1 MRYVAPLRVVHIA
14 TQVKELNRVDM
25 VAEAMQR
32 AKQEAEL
39 LKARKRLEKLQAAG
53 HDISHL
59 KAAYEGQISA

>member
-1 MRYVAPLRVVHIA
+1 MHIF

-59 KAAYEGQISA
+59 KAAYEG

>member
-1 MRYVAPLRVVHIA
+1 MHIF

-59 KAAYEGQISA
+59 MAAYEGQISA

>member
-1 MRYVAPLRVVHIA
+1 M
-14 TQVKELNRVDM
+14 NRADL

-59 KAAYEGQISA
+59 KAAYEGRSRYCNVQAFQEFVLSMKFF